1 MNHSEESKFG
11 HEKLPLTTA
20 KNQKNAWRRSGR
32 MASSWLHLGLGR
44 GEGLKICH
52 PSFWGHFLWDVFGH
66 DFWDVTFKSSDFH
79 ICITPFSYIIDW
91 CIYIYVYTDIIC
103 IYLDIA
109 GYTFIMGNDD
119 DDLTTHWSLE
129 YFMFRAK
136 WQIYGHLPSNNSSQV
151 TRDPTA
157 TAPKGWCFQR
167 QPVHQSIL
175 ARDDSPGYGDS
186 SSSCGYPKKWLVY
199 SGTSDLEMDDL
210 GVPVF

>member
-1 MNHSEESKFG
+1 MRCFW
-11 HEKLPLTTA
+11 T
-20 KNQKNAWRRSGR
+20 WF
-32 MASSWLHLGLGR
+32 LGR
-44 GEGLKICH
+44 YFQI
-52 PSFWGHFLWDVFGH
+52 FR
-66 DFWDVTFKSSDFH
+66 
-79 ICITPFSYIIDW
+79 FSYLYNAIFLYYRLMY
-91 CIYIYVYTDIIC
+91 IYIYVYTDIIC